1 MTAFA
6 LAGARIFDGAE
17 IRHGH
22 AVIIADGRI
31 RAVLHEKE
39 CPSGVPIRRAEG
51 LLAPGFIDI
60 QVNGGGGVLLNDH
73 PTLDGVR
80 AIAAAHRPYGTTGLL
95 PTLITDTRDKM
106 RAAIAA
112 VRAALDAGVPGVL
125 GIHLE
130 GPYLNPERKG
140 VHDPALMRRIEDED
154 VALVTSLGRGT
165 TLLTIAPE
173 LTAPEVI
180 ARIAGS
186 GVRIAAGHTTSS
198 YEVMQAA
205 RAAGLTGVTHLFNAM
220 PPFMGREPG
229 VIGAALDDRDLWPSL
244 IVDLF
249 HVSAPSLRV
258 ALAARGWERT
268 ILTTDAMS
276 TVGSDILGFTL
287 GGRAIT
293 RADGRLTTA
302 DGTLA
307 GSDLDM
313 ATAVRNTVEALGLP
327 LEAALH
333 MASGAPAG
341 FLGLERE
348 LGRIAPGFR
357 ASLVLLDDT
366 LHVTGTWIDGVAN
379 ERVAA

>member
-1 MTAFA
+1 
-6 LAGARIFDGAE
+6 
-17 IRHGH
+17 
-22 AVIIADGRI
+22 
-31 RAVLHEKE
+31 
-39 CPSGVPIRRAEG
+39 
-51 LLAPGFIDI
+51 
-60 QVNGGGGVLLNDH
+60 
-73 PTLDGVR
+73 
-80 AIAAAHRPYGTTGLL
+80 
-95 PTLITDTRDKM
+95 
-106 RAAIAA
+106 
-112 VRAALDAGVPGVL
+112 VL

-173 LTAPEVI
+173 LTTPEVI
-180 ARIAGS
+180 ARIAGA
-186 GVRIAAGHTTSS
+186 GVRIAAGHTTAS

-220 PPFMGREPG
+220 PPLMGREPG
-229 VIGAALDDRDLWPSL
+229 VIGAALDDGDLWPSL

-276 TVGSDILGFTL
+276 TVGSDIPGFML

-313 ATAVRNTVEALGLP
+313 ATAVRNTVDVLGLP

-366 LHVTGTWIDGVAN
+366 LHVTGTWIGVAN